1 MKSAVKTIL
10 IIASC
15 LLIVGAVI
23 VCCVMASFDWDFHII
38 ANKRLVTN
46 TYDITEDFESVL
58 IISNTED
65 IYLYPSEDDNT
76 KVVISADKDEPFT
89 VSVSNNSLLIQYK
102 DLSQLNK
109 RFRLFSSINASIKV
123 YLPKAEYTSLTIGES
138 TGDVFIPDNFVFSD
152 LNIVIST
159 GDIVCSA
166 SATNSLQVIGSTG
179 DITIKSL
186 SSRDINL
193 NISTGN
199 IIAQSIDC
207 EGDIKLKVST
217 GKTLLENVTC
227 NNLISNGST
236 GDVILRNVITK
247 ENININRSTGDVEL
261 INCDANELLIKTT
274 TGDVDGLLLTDKIV
288 FANSDTG
295 KIKVPNCTSG
305 GKCSVTTKTGDI
317 KIEIVK

>member
-38 ANKRLVTN
+38 TNKRLVTN

-76 KVVISADKDEPFT
+76 KVVISTDKDEPFT

-199 IIAQSIDC
+199 IITQSVDC